1 VETDPVRGGT
11 HVGLEE
17 GDVVLV
23 ERPRVL
29 LVEQVIIGLRR
40 HGVAAGSSPATATA
54 GVRRELCCVE
64 LVRCDS
70 ATVCPSRSPPFSVSF
85 LLGKPSGIIQ
95 AAEARSTPKP
105 NATQACYLAQM
116 TRDAGP
122 SSLFDS
128 AASPGY

>member
-40 HGVAAGSSPATATA
+40 HGVAAGSSPAAVT
-54 GVRRELCCVE
+54 VERPREFSCVE

-70 ATVCPSRSPPFSVSF
+70 ATVCPSRSLPFSVSF
-85 LLGKPSGIIQ
+85 LLGKP
-95 AAEARSTPKP
+95 
-105 NATQACYLAQM
+105 CYLAQM